1 MGYDPSTSSSNAPAY
16 DALHA
21 GDFPITEKEVTI
33 PAGAALTRGAVMGR
47 ITANGQFLLSAS
59 AAVDGSQTPVAILM
73 QDVAVS
79 GAARVGVVA
88 FSGEFNATKLSFGA
102 GHTAATV
109 EWPLRQ
115 VGIFL
120 KAVMGL

>member
-1 MGYDPSTSSSNAPAY
+1 MGFDPSTLSTNAPAY
-16 DALHA
+16 DALHS
-21 GDFPITEKEVTI
+21 GDFPITEREVTI

-73 QDVAVS
+73 QDVAAS
-79 GAARVGVVA
+79 GSARVGVVA

-109 EWPLRQ
+109 DWPLRQ
-115 VGIFL
+115 AGIFL
-120 KAVMGL
+120 KTVQGL